1 MLRDFE
7 LVNPET
13 GEVRKRE
20 SMSRYQAKRR
30 NRTMA
35 AFDNPHRWR
44 EVEEAG
50 DEE

>member
-7 LVNPET
+7 LVVPET
-13 GEVRKRE
+13 GEVKKRE
-20 SMSRYQAKRR
+20 SMSRYQARKR
-30 NRTMA
+30 NRHMA

-44 EVEEAG
+44 EIQKE